1 MKTQLG
7 SIVDR
12 PILEASEPHVAL
24 ALVLDVSGSMS
35 GEKMDSLNDS
45 VNQMINQL
53 KQDER
58 LSKIVDLGIFT
69 FGEKDKACV
78 HQGFRAISD
87 CENICLEANDSSTY
101 VADTLNIAIDRLRDR
116 RHLYANAGGAYK
128 PWVILITD
136 GSFHDAQNEL
146 MQVAEKMK
154 IQESTGRLRFFGLGV
169 EGYNRLQLECFT
181 KNPKYIIEINQESLV
196 TRFAEFFTWVGNSM
210 ATISEKT
217 PLDEKE
223 GKGTLPP
230 LVFSL

>member
-1 MKTQLG
+1 MEKQLG

-12 PILEASEPHVAL
+12 PILEASEAHIAL
-24 ALVLDVSGSMS
+24 ALVLDISASM
-35 GEKMDSLNDS
+35 GGKNIESLNRS
-45 VNQMINQL
+45 VNQMIRQI
-53 KQDER
+53 QEDDR

-69 FGEKDKACV
+69 FGEKGKNPV
-78 HQGFRAISD
+78 YKGFRAISD
-87 CENICLEANDSSTY
+87 CSDICLEANDGNTY
-101 VADTLNIAIDRLRDR
+101 VVDTLNTTMERLRER

-136 GSFHDAQNEL
+136 GCFHDAQNEL